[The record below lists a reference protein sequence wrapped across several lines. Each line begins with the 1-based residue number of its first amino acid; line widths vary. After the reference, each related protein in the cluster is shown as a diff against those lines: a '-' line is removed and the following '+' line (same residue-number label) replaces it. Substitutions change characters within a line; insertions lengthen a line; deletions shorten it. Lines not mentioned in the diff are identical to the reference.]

1 MGTTPTLLSNFY
13 NKGDVKWYLLVH
25 LPKTHGG
32 ETSIL
37 SGFKYFQIKTFHK
50 CCIMNLLK
58 VKLSISWDFYLVMNP
73 FVAWVCIIITFSF
86 LYQNIFPYRR
96 QFSRVLSKLN
106 FTSLPY
112 PLISSFHLGIFQT
125 LELKI
130 FLASRTRLFTI
141 PFPWFAE
148 LWIINNK

>member
-1 MGTTPTLLSNFY
+1 
-13 NKGDVKWYLLVH
+13 
-25 LPKTHGG
+25 
-32 ETSIL
+32 
-37 SGFKYFQIKTFHK
+37 
-50 CCIMNLLK
+50 MNLLK
-58 VKLSISWDFYLVMNP
+58 VKTFYFLRLLSCNESI
-73 FVAWVCIIITFSF
+73 CIIITFSF

-130 FLASRTRLFTI
+130 FLASRTQLFTI
-141 PFPWFAE
+141 LFHDLLSSE
-148 LWIINNK
+148 